1 MKILSIMFVLLIA
14 SNSFANGFDVKAS
27 GTQTFNFKDGKNQA
41 MFFSSTPIEDIT
53 GMTSDINGI
62 ASFDIENFAETLE
75 GDISISVASLKT
87 GIESRD
93 GHLQGE
99 GWLNAEKYPNVTFK
113 IKSVESSENVEVNKI
128 RAKIL
133 GDFTVHGVTREETA
147 DVTATYLDESEQT
160 KMRAPGDLL
169 GVVGNFS
176 IKLSD
181 YGVNN
186 KILGQKV
193 SDNIEIKITM
203 VGSNKK

>member
-128 RAKIL
+128 QAKIL

-147 DVTATYLDESEQT
+147 DVIFTYLDESEKT